1 MHRPAPALHDV
12 GFELLPELG
21 ARWFVASEA
30 VTALAFCA
38 FGLWLLSPFALP
50 APRFHAVAALSRM
63 LAVVSACQLLR
74 VAAFSATQLPSPAQH
89 CRPGAPTA
97 RLPPAR
103 DVVDVLLVNVARQVN
118 RGCGDLIFSSHV
130 TFTLTMALIYHR
142 YGGHAAAKAAAW
154 AGVALNALLIVAS
167 RKHYSVDVVVAAF
180 TVPLVWL
187 ALDARLRDPPPP
199 AATQQAALLLPR

>member
-1 MHRPAPALHDV
+1 MTRAVRVPHAQ
-12 GFELLPELG
+12 ELG

-30 VTALAFCA
+30 VTACAFCC
-38 FGLWLLSPFALP
+38 FGLWVLSPFAVP
-50 APRFHAVAALSRM
+50 SPRFHTVAALSRM

-74 VAAFSATQLPSPAQH
+74 IAAFTATQLPSPATH

-103 DVVDVLLVNVARQVN
+103 SAADVLLVNVARQVN

-130 TFTLTMALIYHR
+130 AFTLTMVLTYQR
-142 YGGHAAAKAAAW
+142 YGGFRAAKAAAW
-154 AGVALNALLIVAS
+154 AGMALNALRIVAS
-167 RKHYSVDVVVAAF
+167 RKHYSVDVVVAVF

-199 AATQQAALLLPR
+199 GTAQQAALLLPR